1 MKNINEMSTQEL
13 YDLLTLMEEK
23 EKAHERLPSE
33 VVLAILNGLWA
44 MEKQRL
50 EERRRKQVTRPSR
63 SAL

>member
-23 EKAHERLPSE
+23 ANAHEALPSE

-44 MEKQRL
+44 REKQRL
-50 EERRRKQVTRPSR
+50 EEHHRKQVARHSR

>member
-1 MKNINEMSTQEL
+1 MKNINEMSTPEL
-13 YDLLTLMEEK
+13 YDLLSLMEEK
-23 EKAHERLPSE
+23 SKAHERLPSE

-50 EERRRKQVTRPSR
+50 EGRRRKQVARHSR